1 MAVDIK
7 AKFTEAHSE
16 VRSNTA
22 RSFAE
27 GWTEAELSDKY
38 LEPKGKWAGTT
49 AQPERFHA
57 IIANAPQKRCA
68 AQGCTFYFPEEM
80 SIESKK
86 IVTDSELSENI
97 AEQGTRRKPC
107 RPAIQ
112 GGPAQPSPA
121 KAAKDPKDPKPLTEG
136 QKTNL
141 RKSKHQWE
149 AMLADYTKMM
159 GDTDWEAE
167 PYKSYTNQ
175 LLLKAATR
183 AAEHATDQCILLD
196 SIMDGAV
203 SLSSEQFYGSA
214 GEVKEKWKAVKDDV
228 SKNSDKIWNL
238 NRSLLDVQ
246 STYDDV
252 QAELEKKEV

>member
-1 MAVDIK
+1 
-7 AKFTEAHSE
+7 
-16 VRSNTA
+16 
-22 RSFAE
+22 
-27 GWTEAELSDKY
+27 
-38 LEPKGKWAGTT
+38 
-49 AQPERFHA
+49 
-57 IIANAPQKRCA
+57 
-68 AQGCTFYFPEEM
+68 M

-86 IVTDSELSENI
+86 IVTDSELSENL

-141 RKSKHQWE
+141 RKYKEAWE
-149 AMLADYTKMM
+149 AMLDDYNKMVADTN
-159 GDTDWEAE
+159 WEAE
-167 PYKSYTNQ
+167 PYKSYTNK
-175 LLLKAATR
+175 LLLKAASR
-183 AAEHATDQCILLD
+183 AAEHATDQCHLLD

-203 SLSSEQFYGSA
+203 LLSSEQFYGSA

-238 NRSLLDVQ
+238 NRSLQDLQ
-246 STYDDV
+246 STYDDE
-252 QAELEKKEV
+252 QAELEKKAQAQLQKEEEEAAILEAHKKSQWPARTLAPELDLFGNSSAAQPHCGAGAEEDTLLESSARVLEVAPAVI